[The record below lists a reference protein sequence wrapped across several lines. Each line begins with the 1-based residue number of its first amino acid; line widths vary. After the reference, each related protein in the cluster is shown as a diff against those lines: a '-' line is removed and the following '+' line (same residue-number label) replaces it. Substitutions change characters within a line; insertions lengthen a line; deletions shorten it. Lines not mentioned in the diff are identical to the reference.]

1 MSSLIQNPHDRF
13 FRSSMANPRM
23 ALEFLQHHLP
33 DHIAELVDFNS
44 LKLMP
49 GSFLDEAMKQWM
61 TDILYSVNFSGK
73 PGYIYLLIEHQRN
86 ADALM
91 PLRLLEYS
99 INICRTHLREYQTL
113 KLPLVYPCVIYNGEE
128 RYEYTTDLFEL
139 FHDSDL
145 AREFFLKPFQLIDL
159 SQIADD
165 DLKKKPLL
173 GMLEMFLKHAFT
185 RDAVALINSLSE
197 IIRGVEAKNEI
208 ELLKLGFNYLLKTQQ
223 FKESI
228 LATFEE
234 TLSEKNKSNIM
245 TIAESLI
252 EEGIQKGIQQG
263 MQQFRSSLLRQLGR
277 RFPNQITSNHL
288 ELIEDADSE
297 SLSLWSEKLMDA
309 TCIAEVFAW

>member
-1 MSSLIQNPHDRF
+1 
-13 FRSSMANPRM
+13 
-23 ALEFLQHHLP
+23 
-33 DHIAELVDFNS
+33 
-44 LKLMP
+44 
-49 GSFLDEAMKQWM
+49 
-61 TDILYSVNFSGK
+61 
-73 PGYIYLLIEHQRN
+73 
-86 ADALM
+86 
-91 PLRLLEYS
+91 
-99 INICRTHLREYQTL
+99 
-113 KLPLVYPCVIYNGEE
+113 
-128 RYEYTTDLFEL
+128 
-139 FHDSDL
+139 
-145 AREFFLKPFQLIDL
+145 
-159 SQIADD
+159 
-165 DLKKKPLL
+165 
-173 GMLEMFLKHAFT
+173 MLEMFLKHAFT
-185 RDAVALINSLSE
+185 RDAVALINSLSD

-252 EEGIQKGIQQG
+252 EEGIQKG